1 MIRSA
6 GSLRLSVALL
16 AISTATLPAAA
27 QEPPRFR
34 YDVVEA
40 PLQPGAILLP
50 TAPRSGPD
58 REQWMLQNGTIGV
71 RNVSHPTLTPVLPA
85 GPSTGAAVIVAP
97 GGGFLGLSM
106 DAEGWQVARWLAN
119 HGVAAFV
126 LKYRVLPTPRDNA
139 VWQNEFNRMIA
150 GEKVSFANP
159 KDTPPEALAD
169 GLAALAYVRANA
181 TRYGVDPQRI
191 GFMGFSAGGFLTRSV
206 VAQGGATMPA
216 FAAPIY
222 PNMSAL
228 AVPAGAPPM
237 FVTIAAD
244 DFLLRGVEGFPLIDS
259 YRKAGREIEF
269 HLLANGGH
277 GFGLGRPGTAS
288 AGWIEQFHRWL
299 DSIGMLKPAD

>member
-1 MIRSA
+1 MIGAARTHA
-6 GSLRLSVALL
+6 IAALL
-16 AISTATLPAAA
+16 ATLMSAPMTLA
-27 QEPPRFR
+27 QQPPRFR
-34 YDVVEA
+34 HVVIEA
-40 PLQPGAILLP
+40 PRQPGAEPLS
-50 TAPRSGPD
+50 TAPKQSPD
-58 REQWMLQNGTIGV
+58 REQWMLQNGLIGV

-85 GPSTGAAVIVAP
+85 GPATGAAVIVAP
-97 GGGFLGLSM
+97 GGGFLGLSI

-119 HGVAAFV
+119 HGIAAFV

-139 VWQNEFNRMIA
+139 VWDAEFNRMIG

-159 KDTPPEALAD
+159 RDTPPEALAD
-169 GLAALAYVRANA
+169 GFAALAHVRANA
-181 TRYGVDPQRI
+181 ARYGIDPKRV

-222 PNMSAL
+222 PNMA
-228 AVPAGAPPM
+228 AMTVPADAPPM

-244 DFLLRGVEGFPLIDS
+244 DFLLRNVEGFPLVES
-259 YRKAGREIEF
+259 YRKAGRSIEF

-288 AGWIEQFHRWL
+288 LGWIEQFNRWL
-299 DSIGMLKPAD
+299 DSIGMLKPAR